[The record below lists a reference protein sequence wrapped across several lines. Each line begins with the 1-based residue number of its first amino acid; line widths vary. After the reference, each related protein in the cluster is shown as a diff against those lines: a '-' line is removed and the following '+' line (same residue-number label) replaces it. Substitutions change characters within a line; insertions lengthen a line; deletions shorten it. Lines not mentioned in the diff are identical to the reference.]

1 MAVVVR
7 ILSAD
12 DAPAVSSLWQGA
24 TDRRRHEL
32 GLQTISNLNL
42 ALARPGVFGV
52 AAVEGAE
59 LLSMATAMP
68 ARADD
73 ARSDLNV
80 PGLAHISSVATSP
93 DAWGRGLAG
102 HCVAAVMSQATRRG
116 YARVQ
121 LWTHETNVRS
131 RPLYDRLGFT
141 LSGRRQVDDDGE
153 EIVHYLRELPTVP
166 QVSRAAARLVC
177 LDPEDRILL
186 LNWRDPFD
194 GWQLW
199 EPPGGGIEAGETP
212 FDAVLRE
219 WREETGLPAPNMAR
233 ESTSVGRDMI
243 FNGTRSVV
251 AENFFLGRTDH
262 PGVPRTEGATQE
274 ERDAYLGHAWVPWR
288 ELADLDD
295 PVEPDLLPILRRLDP
310 AGPWST

>member
-1 MAVVVR
+1 M
-7 ILSAD
+7 LSAD
-12 DAPAVSSLWQGA
+12 DARAVSSLWQGA

-32 GLQTISNLNL
+32 GLQTISTPNL

-59 LLSMATAMP
+59 LLSIATAMP

-73 ARSDLNV
+73 ARSDVNV

-93 DAWGRGLAG
+93 GAWSRGLAG
-102 HCVAAVMSQATRRG
+102 RCVAAVMSQATRRG

-121 LWTHETNVRS
+121 LWTQETNARS

-141 LSGRRQVDDDGE
+141 LSGRRMVVDDGE
-153 EIVHYLRELPTVP
+153 VIVHYVRELPTVP

-177 LDPEDRILL
+177 LDPDDRILL

-212 FDAVLRE
+212 YDAVLRE
-219 WREETGLPAPNMAR
+219 WREETGLPAPTMAPA
-233 ESTSVGRDMI
+233 STPVGRDMS

-251 AENFFLGRTDH
+251 AEDFFLGRTDH
-262 PGVPRTEGATQE
+262 PGIPQTEGATRE
-274 ERDAYLGHAWVPWR
+274 ERDAYLGHDWVPWR
-288 ELADLDD
+288 ELAALDD
-295 PVEPDLLPILRRLDP
+295 PVEPDLLPIMRRLDP
-310 AGPWST
+310 TGPWGGPS